1 MPAVAVKRK
10 SAVFGGNNNNNNN
23 NNNNKE
29 KENEDEKVFLERS
42 LEFQQEGDQFMQ
54 KKEF

>member
-10 SAVFGGNNNNNNN
+10 SAVFGGSNNNNNNN
-23 NNNNKE
+23 E

-54 KKEF
+54 EGI